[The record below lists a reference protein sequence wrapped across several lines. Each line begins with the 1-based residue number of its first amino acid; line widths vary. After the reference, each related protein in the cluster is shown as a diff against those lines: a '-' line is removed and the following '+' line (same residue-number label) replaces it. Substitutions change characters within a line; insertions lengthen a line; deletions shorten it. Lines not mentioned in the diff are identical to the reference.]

1 MEKND
6 KKSNGKKSNEK
17 IWRVVLTAILS
28 VVLLAF
34 YYFSLSFDFFPIVMW
49 GYMAALAALTL
60 AYIIYNRGMSRN
72 GVTVDMLPD
81 EWSEEKK
88 NDFVEDGKRRLHR
101 SKWMLMLIIAFVIT
115 FAVEAVTLFV
125 LPIFEG
131 MFK

>member
-6 KKSNGKKSNEK
+6 KKSNEK

-34 YYFSLSFDFFPIVMW
+34 YYFSLSFNFFPFVMW
-49 GYMAALAALTL
+49 GYMSALAVLTL
-60 AYIIYNRGMSRN
+60 TYIIYNRAMSRN
-72 GVTVDMLPD
+72 GVTVEMLPD

-88 NDFVEDGKRRLHR
+88 TEFVEDGKRRLKR
-101 SKWMLMLIIAFVIT
+101 SGWMLMFIIAFVIT

-125 LPIFEG
+125 FPLFEG

>member
-6 KKSNGKKSNEK
+6 KKSNEK